1 MGGAIVT
8 LTRTAFSLFGTQL
21 NFINFL
27 PFSQHNLTWRGQRRE
42 GHVRFGPNWT
52 LPFPKVEQQQ
62 DEDLLFFFPFT
73 TLLFSSN
80 HQNAMLIKIFPTL
93 NF

>member
-52 LPFPKVEQQQ
+52 LPLPKVEQQQ
-62 DEDLLFFFPFT
+62 HLLFLSHLQPFYSLQT
-73 TLLFSSN
+73 TKMPCSYF
-80 HQNAMLIKIFPTL
+80 HP
-93 NF
+93 